1 MYGRNFEELLL
12 EAIDQALSD
21 LGESARQSIYF
32 HLEKSFNI
40 KKTEIPSRIIAFTQA
55 IENIFGVGAH
65 FIEILIMKKLYE
77 KIDGVLEWNKSE
89 GFGFTE
95 YVAAAKR
102 IFQERNIIK
111 TTEELIE
118 CEETET
124 ET

>member
-1 MYGRNFEELLL
+1 
-12 EAIDQALSD
+12 
-21 LGESARQSIYF
+21 
-32 HLEKSFNI
+32 
-40 KKTEIPSRIIAFTQA
+40 
-55 IENIFGVGAH
+55 
-65 FIEILIMKKLYE
+65 MKKLYE

-124 ET
+124 TI